1 MNGLKE
7 QTTQSGEKQKFTRR
21 LYPGDIYL
29 TEKPQE
35 MPTTESAQQ
44 WLDDWI
50 DQNLQ
55 KPSSNTS
62 GKDGYASLVR
72 SYQTLV
78 RIADYL
84 LVVLALTLLI
94 VLMT

>member
-1 MNGLKE
+1 MNGSKE

-35 MPTTESAQQ
+35 MPITGYAQQ

-50 DQNLQ
+50 DQNSP
-55 KPSSNTS
+55 KSSSITS

-72 SYQTLV
+72 SYQTLE

-84 LVVLALTLLI
+84 LAASVLMLLI